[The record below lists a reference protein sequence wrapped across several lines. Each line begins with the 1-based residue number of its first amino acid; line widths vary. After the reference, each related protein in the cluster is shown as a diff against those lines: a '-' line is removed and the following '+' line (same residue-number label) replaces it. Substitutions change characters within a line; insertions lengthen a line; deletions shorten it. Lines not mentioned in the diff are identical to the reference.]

1 MNSRC
6 IGCFSLHGRS
16 NVPAGVSSSDVAF
29 SERSSIDIGPIE
41 DHSEDFSAEAARNRK
56 SLRASICLKLT
67 VFVGF
72 LVVLASGI
80 PALVLWLKAHEQLV
94 EEIDRRLL
102 TVSTLRQEQLKDYLI
117 SETDKAGLIAT
128 RVLIN
133 NYLSNRD
140 GSNKSLA
147 EFDLKSAVSVIS
159 DFLKA
164 AVYDSKGELV
174 ISTGELES
182 QNILHPGE
190 VESLQTKKLLFGYP
204 TQTSTGWVYNIST
217 AIYKKQRLIGV
228 LLTWV
233 NATKL
238 ERLVYDATGLQGTGE
253 LLVGVPQD
261 PDTVRLLFPP
271 LQNREVAELPFGGA
285 MARAI
290 NGETGIRRER
300 DYNGVKTIAAY
311 RPIGFMRWGLL
322 AKLEVRE
329 AYAPVRNVR
338 LVIII
343 TIVVLVSLGVL
354 ASLGLA
360 KIFTSPIVELGRAA
374 ASLGQGNM
382 HTRVRKGTILLR
394 DEIADLKDI
403 FNSMAQQ
410 ISSHQLILEHKV
422 RERTLDLARA
432 NDGLAKEVEERK
444 RIEGELE
451 KAKDIAIAANRSKS
465 EFLANM
471 SHEIRTPLNAI
482 VNFTELCL
490 GTHIT
495 PEQHEHLDYV
505 RFAAQHLLRL
515 ITDILDFSK
524 IEAGKLEMEEM
535 QFSLFDQLE
544 HAVTVLAARASKAG
558 LELCCSID
566 AEVPDLIVGDPGR
579 LLQIFVNLIAL
590 LANASEFARG
600 YLRLLTGS
608 VWLVGNGIKFT
619 KEGEVVVSASVKN
632 KTEDYVE
639 LLFAVKDTGLG
650 IPESKQTLLFKAFSQ
665 VDSSTQRVYGGTGL
679 GLVISAKLAAAM
691 GGKMW
696 VESEGAENQG
706 STFWFTARFR
716 KPMLPTPMVVFF
728 KDAYALVVDDN
739 LTSQGIL
746 VDLLKNWGMLAD
758 GASNVESAKSALE
771 KASHSNR
778 PFNVVLLDMWLNGTD
793 AFELVNF
800 LRTNPG
806 LLAKYSTAASSGPSL
821 REKNESHCLGKVP
834 LQNDVRVLLQQTNTA
849 KLETQESTNSAQQIP
864 DASLAVIMLTSVNL
878 TDATRCKELGTKFYT
893 TKPVKRSLLVRVL
906 QSALGIQGVASD
918 LEGQASSGSENLGR
932 SLHILVAEDNVV
944 NQKVVVKL
952 LQKWGHTFVLACNG
966 AEAVEQSS
974 KEAFDLILMDVQM
987 PICDGFEATSRIRE
1001 IEKVDDYGKHTP
1013 IVAMTA
1019 HAMSGDGDRCISA
1032 GMDYYIS
1039 KPLNSKKL
1047 QDILQSVATGSLRER
1062 TYSTPFL
1069 L

>member
-1 MNSRC
+1 MRSSC
-6 IGCFSLHGRS
+6 TSCFGLHGRS
-16 NVPAGVSSSDVAF
+16 HVPAGVSSSDVAF
-29 SERSSIDIGPIE
+29 SEHSSIDIGHIE
-41 DHSEDFSAEAARNRK
+41 DHSDDFSAEAARNRK

-133 NYLSNRD
+133 NYLSNRA

-159 DFLKA
+159 DFLHA
-164 AVYDSKGELV
+164 AVYDSEGELV
-174 ISTGELES
+174 ISTGKLES
-182 QNILHPGE
+182 QNLLRPGD
-190 VESLQTKKLLFGYP
+190 VAALQSKKLLFGYP
-204 TQTSTGWVYNIST
+204 TQTSRGWVYNIST
-217 AIYKKQRLIGV
+217 AIYRKQRLIGV

-238 ERLVYDATGLQGTGE
+238 ERLVYDGTGLQGTGE

-261 PDTVRLLFPP
+261 PKTVRLLFPP
-271 LQNREVAELPFGGA
+271 LQNPAVAELPFGGA

-311 RPIGFMRWGLL
+311 RPVGFMRWGLL

-410 ISSHQLILEHKV
+410 IASHQLILEHKV

-490 GTHIT
+490 GTDIT

-535 QFSLFDQLE
+535 QFSLFDQLD

-566 AEVPDLIVGDPGR
+566 ANVPDLIVGDPGR
-579 LLQIFVNLIAL
+579 LLQIFVNLI
-590 LANASEFARG
+590 
-600 YLRLLTGS
+600 
-608 VWLVGNGIKFT
+608 GNGIKFT
-619 KEGEVVVSASVKN
+619 KEGEVVISASVKN
-632 KTEDYVE
+632 RTEDFIE

-691 GGKMW
+691 GGSMW

-716 KPMLPTPMVVFF
+716 KPLASTPTVPSF

-746 VDLLKNWGMLAD
+746 VDLLKSWGMLAD

-771 KASHSNR
+771 KASNCGR
-778 PFNVVLLDMWLNGTD
+778 PYNVVLLDMWLNGTD
-793 AFELVNF
+793 AFELVHF
-800 LRTNPG
+800 LRMNPS
-806 LLAKYSTAASSGPSL
+806 LLLRYCTAASSAPGR
-821 REKNESHCLGKVP
+821 REQSENDLLGTVSTQSEKMVLSQTKVP
-834 LQNDVRVLLQQTNTA
+834 MLAL
-849 KLETQESTNSAQQIP
+849 QESPSVAQQIP
-864 DASLAVIMLTSVNL
+864 DAPLAVIILTSLNL
-878 TDATRCKELGTKFYT
+878 TDVTRCKELGTKFYT

-906 QSALGIQGVASD
+906 QSALGTQDEASD
-918 LEGQASSGSENLGR
+918 LEGQASSGGENLVR

-966 AEAVEQSS
+966 AEAVEQYT

-987 PICDGFEATSRIRE
+987 PVCDGFEATSRIRE
-1001 IEKVDDYGKHTP
+1001 IEKASTYGKHTP

-1047 QDILQSVATGSLRER
+1047 QDILQSVATGSIREC
-1062 TYSTPFL
+1062 TYSSPFL

>member
-6 IGCFSLHGRS
+6 TSCFGLHARP
-16 NVPAGVSSSDVAF
+16 NVPAGVSSFDVAF
-29 SERSSIDIGPIE
+29 SERSSIDIGPLE
-41 DHSEDFSAEAARNRK
+41 DPSEEFSIEAARNRK

-133 NYLSNRD
+133 DYLSNKS
-140 GSNKSLA
+140 GNNKSLA

-159 DFLKA
+159 DFLHA
-164 AVYDSKGELV
+164 AVYDSVGQLV
-174 ISTGELES
+174 ISTGKLES
-182 QNILHPGE
+182 QNTLQPAE
-190 VESLQTKKLLFGYP
+190 VASVQSQKLLFGFP
-204 TQTSTGWVYNIST
+204 TRTSTGWVYNIST
-217 AIYKKQRLIGV
+217 AIYRRQRLIGV
-228 LLTWV
+228 LLTWI

-238 ERLVYDATGLQGTGE
+238 ERLVYDGTGLQGTGE
-253 LLVGVPQD
+253 LLVGLPQD
-261 PDTVRLLFPP
+261 RNTVRLLFPP
-271 LQNREVAELPFGGA
+271 LQHPDVTNLPFDGA

-290 NGETGIRRER
+290 NGETGIRRQR
-300 DYNGVKTIAAY
+300 DYNGVKIIAAY
-311 RPIGFMRWGLL
+311 RPVGFMRWGLL
-322 AKLEVRE
+322 AQLEVRE

-343 TIVVLVSLGVL
+343 TIVVLVSLGVM

-410 ISSHQLILEHKV
+410 IASHQLILEHKV

-490 GTHIT
+490 GTEIT

-544 HAVTVLAARASKAG
+544 HAVSVLAARASKAG

-566 AEVPDLIVGDPGR
+566 ADVPDIIVGDPGR
-579 LLQIFVNLIAL
+579 LLQIFVNLI
-590 LANASEFARG
+590 
-600 YLRLLTGS
+600 
-608 VWLVGNGIKFT
+608 GNGIKFT
-619 KEGEVVVSASVKN
+619 KEGEVVISASVKSRAA
-632 KTEDYVE
+632 EFVE

-650 IPESKQTLLFKAFSQ
+650 IPESKQSLLFKAFSQ

-691 GGKMW
+691 GGRMW
-696 VESEGAENQG
+696 VESDGAENRG

-716 KPMLPTPMVVFF
+716 APVSPPPTVQLF
-728 KDAYALVVDDN
+728 KDAFALVVDDN
-739 LTSQGIL
+739 QTSQEIL
-746 VDLLKNWGMLAD
+746 VDLLKSWGMVAK
-758 GASNVESAKSALE
+758 GATNVEAAKSALQQ
-771 KASHSNR
+771 ASHSGQ
-778 PFNVVLLDMWLNGTD
+778 PYNVVLLDMWLNGAD
-793 AFELVNF
+793 AFELVHY
-800 LRTNPG
+800 LRANPS
-806 LLAKYSTAASSGPSL
+806 LLAKYFTEAPTLGDQSENKSIGRVSGQTEMLALPKSRL
-821 REKNESHCLGKVP
+821 EIQESPAVS
-834 LQNDVRVLLQQTNTA
+834 QQQT
-849 KLETQESTNSAQQIP
+849 SDIP
-864 DASLAVIMLTSVNL
+864 LAVIMLTSVNL
-878 TDATRCKELGTKFYT
+878 TDVTRCKELGTKFHT
-893 TKPVKRSLLVRVL
+893 TKPVRRSLLVRVL
-906 QSALGIQGVASD
+906 QSALGTQDEISD
-918 LEGQASSGSENLGR
+918 LGQASNSGENLTR

-944 NQKVVVKL
+944 NQKVVIKL

-966 AEAVEQSS
+966 AEAVELSL

-1001 IEKVDDYGKHTP
+1001 IQKANSNEKHIP

-1019 HAMSGDGDRCISA
+1019 HAMTGDGDRCISA
-1032 GMDYYIS
+1032 GMDFYIS

-1047 QDILQSVATGSLRER
+1047 QELLQNVATGSLRGCS
-1062 TYSTPFL
+1062 YSSSFL